1 MNIKR
6 IALIAGGVLAVLIAI
21 VVTVPFLV
29 PKDVYRNQIERAATQ
44 ALQRKITLTGDVKI
58 GVFPTIS
65 ASVGGVTVANPE
77 GFDGP
82 YMVEAGELRGS
93 VKLLP
98 LLSRRVEIKE
108 LAFVDANVSLQRL
121 ADGQTNW
128 VFGSADQPARDPEAP
143 RPSGQPAQGG
153 GFNGGVEQA
162 RLTNASLSYRD
173 AQTGDYYE
181 LRDLDLVAGMAAPDA
196 PFRLRA
202 KGIFQAHPFQVAATV
217 DTLDALTRELP
228 ASIKAD
234 LETPFGKLD
243 YDGKVQLGD
252 VPVAEGKFN
261 GSSDALP
268 ALAAL
273 TGVEVPF
280 DLSRLGRINLQG
292 SLAGPADALV
302 IDISRLTQ
310 TSDLARTSFSGNLA
324 LGEAPTVAGDFSLDA
339 ASIAAL
345 ARFAGAEMPLNL
357 TPLGGANVNGKIS
370 GSLLAPDLSF
380 ETLGVKSDLIDASY
394 AGGIRLGES
403 VALDGRLKLRSP
415 RTGELVRQ
423 LQMDLPMAA
432 ALERVQ
438 LDAAINGPA
447 DAIRL
452 SEVVFKHEGA
462 LLTASYLGEIA
473 LGGDGRLNGQLT
485 AASQRLRELLAAAD
499 VELEPGTTLQRF
511 DLAGTARGTFSNI
524 AVSDLNLT
532 LDQINA
538 RGTAGIDLTGERP
551 RLTGNLNMG
560 ALDLSP
566 FLAPTDQKPKEPQPM
581 EAWSKDKLDLA
592 GLQAADADLNIRTS
606 QLTLGSVVLSD
617 AVLAAR
623 LDAGRL
629 TADLSQFRA
638 FGGDWKGRMTLDA
651 TGQVPAVGFAME
663 GNSVA
668 ISSLLGTLAGFD
680 KLTGSGAFKVDA
692 TSRGNSIDEIMQ
704 GLNGELSTNL
714 NEGALKGLNVT
725 QLVRS
730 AQSLQTAFAT
740 GSLNNLDFRG
750 VLSPAA
756 ETEFTTFNTV
766 LSVQNGVANVDILKL
781 LSPVLGIDGTGKIDL
796 GGQSLDI
803 RLATAIDRT
812 GQGQGAVV
820 QLNGIPV
827 PVRISGS
834 WDALRVTPDFTGVQ
848 QALQAELAGRL
859 QDQITGRTGD
869 SAAGAIIGNIIG
881 GSRTQP
887 APEGTDTAPAPD
899 SADEAAAPEPQ
910 PPAPT
915 VEKQLEDAAE
925 RAARDAIGSLFGRRP
940 APKEEEEEKAD

>member
-6 IALIAGGVLAVLIAI
+6 IALIAGGVLAVLIA
-21 VVTVPFLV
+21 VMVTVPFLV
-29 PKDVYRNQIERAATQ
+29 PKEVYRNQIERAATQ

-108 LAFVDANVSLQRL
+108 LAFVDANVSLQKL
-121 ADGQTNW
+121 ENGQTNW
-128 VFGSADQPARDPEAP
+128 VFGPADDAP
-143 RPSGQPAQGG
+143 RPQPEARPAGEPAPSG

-162 RLTNASLSYRD
+162 RLTNASLTYRD
-173 AQTGDYYE
+173 AQTGGYYE

-202 KGIFQAHPFQVAATV
+202 KGIFQAQPFQIAATV
-217 DTLDALTRELP
+217 DTMDALTKELP

-234 LETPFGKLD
+234 LETPFGKLN
-243 YDGKVQLGD
+243 YDGTVKLGEIPF
-252 VPVAEGKFN
+252 VEGKFT

-302 IDISRLTQ
+302 VDISRLTQ
-310 TSDLARTSFSGNLA
+310 TSDLAKTSFSGKLA
-324 LGEAPTVAGDFSLDA
+324 LGEEPTVAGDFSLDA
-339 ASIAAL
+339 PSLAAL
-345 ARFAGAEMPLNL
+345 ARFAGAEMPVNL
-357 TPLGGANVNGKIS
+357 TPLGGADVKGKIS
-370 GSLLAPDLSF
+370 GSLLSPDLSF
-380 ETLGVKSDLIDASY
+380 DKLGVKSDLIDASY
-394 AGGIRLGES
+394 NGAVRLGEA
-403 VALDGRLKLRSP
+403 VDLDGRIALRSP
-415 RTGELVRQ
+415 RTGELVRRME
-423 LQMDLPMAA
+423 LDLPMAA

-438 LDAAINGPA
+438 LDAVVKGPA
-447 DAIRL
+447 DAISL
-452 SEVVFKHEGA
+452 SNVVFNHEGA
-462 LLTASYLGEIA
+462 LLTASYLGEIG

-485 AASQRLRELLAAAD
+485 AASQKLRDLLAAAE
-499 VELEPGTTLQRF
+499 VEIEPGSTLQRF
-511 DLAGTARGTFSNI
+511 NMSGTARGTFSNI
-524 AVSDLNLT
+524 AVSDLDLT

-538 RGTAGIDLTGERP
+538 KGNAGIDLTGERP

-566 FLAPTDQKPKEPQPM
+566 FLAPADQKPKQAQPL

-606 QLTLGSVVLSD
+606 QLTLGSVVLTD
-617 AVLAAR
+617 AALAAK

-629 TADLSQFRA
+629 TADLSQFKA
-638 FGGDWKGRMTLDA
+638 FGGNWKGQMTLDA
-651 TGQVPAVGFAME
+651 AGQVPQVGLAME

-680 KLTGSGAFKVDA
+680 RLTGTGAFKVDA
-692 TSRGNSIDEIMQ
+692 TARGGSIDEIMR
-704 GLNGELSTNL
+704 GVNGQLSTNL
-714 NEGALKGLNVT
+714 DEGALKGLNVS

-730 AQSLQTAFAT
+730 AQSLQQAFAT

-750 VLSPAA
+750 VLSPAS
-756 ETEFTTFNTV
+756 ETEFTSFNTV

-781 LSPVLGIDGTGKIDL
+781 LNPVLGIDGTGKIDL

-803 RLATAIDRT
+803 RLATAIDQS

-827 PVRISGS
+827 PVRLSGQ
-834 WDALRVTPDFTGVQ
+834 WDSLRVTPDFTGVQ
-848 QALQAELAGRL
+848 QALQAELTGRL
-859 QDQITGRTGD
+859 QDQITGRAGD

-881 GSRTQP
+881 GGRTP
-887 APEGTDTAPAPD
+887 ASPATP
-899 SADEAAAPEPQ
+899 ADEGAEPAEAQPQ
-910 PPAPT
+910 PPAPS

-925 RAARDAIGSLFGRRP
+925 RAARDAIGGLFGRRT
-940 APKEEEEEKAD
+940 APKPEEEKTGD